1 MVRKL
6 KALMIDLIVNIILD
20 YLKKTVHKL
29 FTITTNIQ
37 GVVLKSLLELLNK
50 ILEKY
55 LIKGSLLVKLQV
67 L

>member
-20 YLKKTVHKL
+20 YLKKTVHNL